1 MNLEY
6 FIAKRLNGAASY
18 KSSASSTII
27 KIAIIAI
34 ALGMVAMLVAI
45 ATTLGLQGEIREKV
59 SAFSGDILVSNF
71 DGNNSE
77 ETLNPVSIHQ
87 DFYPNFEAVPE
98 VTHVQAIAAKSGII
112 RTETDFEGVM
122 VKGLSNDYDWSR
134 IEDYV
139 VHGRKPN
146 FGEESL
152 GTETLISTY
161 LANRLGFEMGDKVI
175 VYFINRE
182 SGRPVPLRLDIVGM
196 YESAYQEFD
205 KVYLMADI
213 RHIRRINK
221 WNDDEVGAF
230 EIFVNDFDNV
240 NDVKNKVYQNSGS
253 TLRAMSVLERSSDI
267 FNWIQ
272 LFDFNLYLIIAVMI
286 IVAGINM
293 IVALLVLILE
303 RTQMIGILKALGGSD
318 WSIRKV
324 FLYNSFYVIGVG
336 LFWGNLIGLGLLLV
350 QKHFGL
356 ITLNPATYYVKEA
369 PVYLNV
375 WHVMI
380 LNIGVVL
387 LCLLMMLIPS
397 YIITKISPSKSI
409 RFE

>member
-6 FIAKRLNGAASY
+6 FIAQRLNGAASY

-34 ALGMVAMLVAI
+34 ALGMVMMLVAI
-45 ATTLGLQGEIREKV
+45 ATTFGLQGEIKEKV

-77 ETLNPVSIHQ
+77 ETVNPVSINQ

-122 VKGLSNDYDWSR
+122 VKGLGKDYDWSR
-134 IEDYV
+134 IEEYIV
-139 VHGRKPN
+139 EGRKPIFTDGN
-146 FGEESL
+146 L
-152 GTETLISTY
+152 NTETLISSY
-161 LANRLGFEMGDKVI
+161 LANRLGFDLGDKVI
-175 VYFINRE
+175 VYFINKE
-182 SGRPVPLRLDIVGM
+182 SGRPIPLRLDIVGF

-213 RHIRRINK
+213 RHIRRVNR
-221 WNDDEVGAF
+221 WEDDQIGAF
-230 EIFVNDFDNV
+230 EIFVEDFDKV

-253 TLRAMSVLERSSDI
+253 TLRAMSILERSPSI
-267 FNWIQ
+267 FEWIK
-272 LFDFNLYLIIAVMI
+272 LFDFNMYLIIAVMI

-303 RTQMIGILKALGGSD
+303 RTQMIGVLKAMGSSD

-324 FLYNSFYVIGVG
+324 FLYNSFYLIGVG
-336 LFWGNLIGLGLLLV
+336 LFWGNLIGLGLLFA
-350 QKHFGL
+350 QKYFGL
-356 ITLNPATYYVKEA
+356 ITLNPETYYVKEA
-369 PVYLNV
+369 PVLINFWYILLLNV
-375 WHVMI
+375 
-380 LNIGVVL
+380 GVIF